1 MIKTLKG
8 KITLV
13 YIFLILMIAVI
24 GSASVLNLYRLS
36 KAIDGLMGNNYK
48 SINAISYMLEAFE
61 RQDSAALIYINVDIE
76 KGIELYTQNSNEF
89 VKWYIAES
97 NNITELGE
105 KELLDNVNTDYMEYS
120 LLFSKL
126 QEIRNKEGVDKSAYF
141 YDTAMMP
148 VFVKIKSELRELSHL
163 NEVGMFNAKDAAT
176 KSTHESMYIILTL
189 SALAAIGG
197 LMLSIRF
204 TNRFMKPLDT
214 LTKTV
219 KTVKAGNWNQ
229 QLNIV
234 TKDEIGDLSIEFNEM
249 TKRLHQYEQSALGKL
264 MTEKNKSLAIV
275 KSIPDPLIVLDTD
288 YKITLINDTCEMF
301 FDINEEKVLK
311 KHFLEAIRNEEI
323 FELISGVFEDNVEM
337 DDKIIKIEKMEDFYF
352 NVIVTMIKDVESKVT
367 GIIILLKD
375 VTQLKQ
381 FEKAR
386 TDFISTISHEFKTPL
401 TSIMMGTSMVLDESL
416 GALNEEQQD
425 VLNTIKED
433 GERLT
438 KLVNDLLELSRIES
452 GSSVFN
458 MEPCSIDT
466 VIDNSVKQ
474 FAIHAAH
481 KNVNI
486 NTRVE
491 GNMPKVI
498 ADYEKITWVL
508 NNLISNALKYTDAG
522 DEILIN
528 AFIKNEKM
536 QVSVKDTGI
545 GIPEEFQEEIFNK
558 YVQVKGQDLEARGT
572 GLGLAVVKEIV
583 NTHGGEIWCESKL
596 DTGSIFTFTLPL
608 SLSEV

>member
-1 MIKTLKG
+1 
-8 KITLV
+8 
-13 YIFLILMIAVI
+13 
-24 GSASVLNLYRLS
+24 
-36 KAIDGLMGNNYK
+36 
-48 SINAISYMLEAFE
+48 
-61 RQDSAALIYINVDIE
+61 
-76 KGIELYTQNSNEF
+76 
-89 VKWYIAES
+89 
-97 NNITELGE
+97 
-105 KELLDNVNTDYMEYS
+105 
-120 LLFSKL
+120 
-126 QEIRNKEGVDKSAYF
+126 
-141 YDTAMMP
+141 
-148 VFVKIKSELRELSHL
+148 
-163 NEVGMFNAKDAAT
+163 T

-229 QLNIV
+229 QINIV

-249 TKRLHQYEQSALGKL
+249 TKRLHRYEQSALGKL

-491 GNMPKVI
+491 ENMPKVI